1 MCRRLAVLQFARK
14 MAFWGLAL
22 GASPTQCSSEKVEK
36 GNQKGDKQKTR
47 QPRQPRAFFV
57 GEIHDVVVCE
67 WLRKGDCKQKRQPE
81 RREFLVFALQKCVDA
96 LSGCLWR
103 GGAFV
108 WAKMSAVWFKGSL
121 KGGKSVFRLPC
132 E

>member
-81 RREFLVFALQKCVDA
+81 NGFYHFQAALFHANYFIRTTCIDA
-96 LSGCLWR
+96 VSPLSP
-103 GGAFV
+103 
-108 WAKMSAVWFKGSL
+108 MSAAIQ
-121 KGGKSVFRLPC
+121 
-132 E
+132 